1 MLCIKNLFYLS
12 DYMMNGIHHEHNS
25 LLLLTIKFL
34 VNLPE
39 YHEDLDYKQIF
50 NMTETNKLL
59 IYNKQTVI
67 RL

>member
-1 MLCIKNLFYLS
+1 
-12 DYMMNGIHHEHNS
+12 MMNGIHHEHNS